1 MQGRSE
7 EGDVMSMY
15 VVDNDEKAV
24 ELSTL
29 TVIKANIDIDP
40 SELVTISSEQEITG
54 DKEFSGQ
61 LTYKGS
67 EVLTS
72 DNLELTKAS
81 VGLSNVDN
89 TSDLN
94 KPISNATQLELNKI
108 TDRLSGVNKSVAYST
123 YRDMVNALNS
133 APATDFKIGQSIY
146 IGTMNVPDLW
156 VYGVETSSVSYAYIN
171 DSNIIEDIEN
181 DGYVRVGYYK
191 LSALET
197 QKVSIDNY
205 VTLDT
210 IQNITGTKVFTEQ
223 IGILNG
229 NEGEINYIKHINNN
243 FLISSSDGENI
254 INIDEQLKTFN
265 FYNKP
270 LALQEYVKNNY
281 ISYTTQ
287 QSLTEA
293 QKQIA
298 RNNIG
303 AGTGNGSGSVDLS
316 NYVTLDSEQV
326 LTGEKTINAP
336 LEVNSTSGDYTKMSH
351 LIINPNVVQLMNQD
365 VTGNGG
371 GIVITP
377 AAGVQVSTSGTSLFT
392 YNGKEVAT
400 LEDIVQSVVSVLNE
414 AV

>member
-1 MQGRSE
+1 
-7 EGDVMSMY
+7 MSMY